1 MTATFTAAEINA
13 QPQIWRDWAEP
24 LDQRA
29 AQIRDWIAT
38 RLPREIWLSGA
49 GTSAYIGEAL
59 ARQIAPGGPLLLPLA
74 TTDLV
79 STPGLGLA
87 RPGPI
92 LSVQFGRSG
101 NSSETL
107 GVIDLLDA
115 HRADIDRLQVTC
127 NPQSALATRS
137 GTGPGET
144 RSLILPET
152 THDRGFAMTSSFTTM
167 YLSALACLD
176 MTFDPRSALPALAD
190 AADAILPTL
199 WAIDAPRPERAIFLG
214 SGGLTAI
221 ARESAL
227 KVLEL
232 TAGRTVTQWD
242 STLGFRHGPK
252 AAVDPGTAVFVM
264 ISPDLQTARYDL
276 DLAQEIRAQFPDID
290 VTTIGGTGCD
300 ITLELTGTTGDPA
313 LFILPAQV
321 LAHRWSEALGLP
333 VDDPFAGRNLTRVV
347 SGVRLYGWQA

>member
-13 QPQIWRDWAEP
+13 QPQIWRDWADP
-24 LDQRA
+24 LDRRA
-29 AQIRDWIAT
+29 AQIRDWIAA
-38 RLPREIWLSGA
+38 RQPGEIWLSGA

-79 STPGLGLA
+79 SCPALGMS

-115 HRADIDRLQVTC
+115 HRPDIDRLQVTC
-127 NPQSALATRS
+127 NADSALATRT
-137 GTGPGET
+137 GPGPGET
-144 RSLILPET
+144 QALILPEA

-176 MTFDPRSALPALAD
+176 ADFNARTALPALAD
-190 AADAILPTL
+190 AADAILPAL
-199 WAIDAPRPERAIFLG
+199 WVLDAPRPERAIFLG

-221 ARESAL
+221 ARELAL

-232 TAGRTVTQWD
+232 TAGRTLTQWD

-252 AAVDPGTAVFVM
+252 AAVDKDTAVFVM
-264 ISPDLQTARYDL
+264 ISADPQTARYDL
-276 DLAQEIRAQFPDID
+276 DLAQEIRAQFPDIR
-290 VTTIGGTGCD
+290 VTTIGGPGCD
-300 ITLELTGTTGDPA
+300 IALNLTGTSGDPV

-347 SGVRLYGWQA
+347 SGVELYGWQA